1 MTDIRQ
7 PLDIF
12 VGGSMGNTRS
22 DGAGLTFD
30 AHLPNIVAVIQRIIS
45 EYEAEQ
51 REDGYRL
58 EILDPSREAVGQIT
72 DRVFSMI
79 DRSELGV
86 FDCSNAAPGA
96 MYELTLMHALGKP
109 VIPIAFSEPQNNE
122 ARTLPHYLKDDYGIL
137 VGTFSQVELYEKL
150 SEKFQLLL
158 AGEDDTLN
166 ASMNAISRFY
176 GLPLLD
182 VSATTGLATGYFHN
196 FLRHQLEAR
205 AQVFVDLPE
214 LEAIVIVK
222 PSTLHEVEGIK
233 DVLRRRA
240 SEVGVAYEEV
250 GRGDGGQFIAVNQ
263 VRGRVLL
270 DKIGPYLVDIPA
282 PLSAQLSSPR
292 RDKLLSDQAAAPASS
307 RSGYDLRLER
317 MEDAMIDRWFFTVR
331 NLVNRNRLQSQ
342 RLRFMTID
350 ELFQDLSRRIAS
362 EE

>member
-1 MTDIRQ
+1 
-7 PLDIF
+7 
-12 VGGSMGNTRS
+12 MGNTRD

-30 AHLPNIVAVIQRIIS
+30 AHLPNIVTVIKKIIS
-45 EYEAEQ
+45 EYEAKEQ
-51 REDGYRL
+51 SSGYRL
-58 EILDPSREAVGQIT
+58 ELLDPSREAVGQIT

-79 DRSELGV
+79 DRSELGI
-86 FDCSNAAPGA
+86 FDCSSAAPGA

-109 VIPIAFSEPQNNE
+109 VIPIAFSRPQNSE

-137 VGTFSQVELYEKL
+137 VDSFTEAELYEKI
-150 SEKFQLLL
+150 SEKLHFLLS
-158 AGEDDTLN
+158 GEEVTLN

-176 GLPLLD
+176 GLPLVD

-222 PSTLHEVEGIK
+222 PSTLQEVEGTK
-233 DVLRRRA
+233 DILRRKA
-240 SEVGVAYEEV
+240 GEIGISYEEV
-250 GRGDGGQFIAVNQ
+250 GRGDGGQFVAANQ

-270 DKIGPYLVDIPA
+270 DKIGPYLVDIAA

-292 RDKLLSDQAAAPASS
+292 RDKLLSDQAMAPASS
-307 RSGYDLRLER
+307 RNGYQARLER
-317 MEDAMIDRWFFTVR
+317 MEEAMIDRWFFTVR

-342 RLRFMTID
+342 RLRFMTVD
-350 ELFQDLSRRIAS
+350 ELFQDLRKRSVS
-362 EE
+362 EG